1 MNQFKSFHRISI
13 VTPEGVTAIGQNV
26 PEVLRDGKLYQG
38 SAYEMLRKVTC
49 DLGHD
54 IVITDIKMEEFPLE
68 GDYRLRCVTDYLTDE
83 GLAFAL
89 ASILNWKSP
98 LNGAEIFY
106 KAGEGIYA
114 NNPVDIFTLGEAFK
128 SFDPVNDLA
137 LCMSIMQRFKVPMR
151 YDDRT
156 GAAVIRPRPDLAATI
171 DDTEIR
177 REICRYA
184 IEDRHAHIPDSG
196 WDGTVHL
203 SMLKLPSPPPMTI
216 AEMAPGQQESISILK
231 DPPKPSDVFSAAA
244 LESNIR
250 VGDASRFTGEQKD

>member
-1 MNQFKSFHRISI
+1 MQQFKSFHRISI
-13 VTPEGVTAIGQNV
+13 VTPDGVTAIGQNV
-26 PEVLRDGKLYQG
+26 PEVMFDGKLYQG
-38 SAYEMLRKVTC
+38 TAYEMLRKVTF
-49 DLGHD
+49 DLDRD

-106 KAGEGIYA
+106 KAGEGIYV

-156 GAAVIRPRPDLAATI
+156 GAAFIRPRPDLVATI

-177 REICRYA
+177 REICRHA
-184 IEDRHAHIPDSG
+184 IEDRYAHIRDSA

-203 SMLKLPSPPPMTI
+203 SMVKQAVLAIASMAETHPELVKDLPVV
-216 AEMAPGQQESISILK
+216 PGVR
-231 DPPKPSDVFSAAA
+231 DVDASG
-244 LESNIR
+244 IR
-250 VGDASRFTGEQKD
+250 HGDAGRFTGEQKD